1 MPPHRSS
8 SLLIPGL
15 FVLLIIFVIGAFLFW
30 NGLASWLTPH
40 PTAPPNPLST
50 SVATATRAS
59 FEATAAAPTNTLSPD
74 LVEVTPSPGPTLA
87 YLFQNGYPSNVN
99 PLTGVI
105 LKDPSILDRRPI
117 AVKVSNAPR
126 IVRKW
131 QSGLSLADNVYEEYI
146 EDGLTR
152 FVAVFYGADASRVGP
167 VRSARYFDEHITRM
181 YQAMFVF
188 VGADER
194 VREYLLKTDLLFR
207 LFTETE
213 YNCPPLCRNDQV
225 DYWQNIFMNTS
236 EMKAKLAVQGID
248 NQRPDLKGMYF
259 NTIAPFSTSSAS
271 RIYNR
276 YSDYDYSYWQYD
288 TATKEYLRFQDTV
301 DTLNGQDPEY
311 APLMDMLTNKQVTT
325 DNVVVLFVRH
335 IHNPQSSG
343 QMYVVDL
350 YNSGQAYIFRDGL
363 VYDARWVRSEYNN
376 LLTFTDPGGNPL
388 PLKAGTTFFQ
398 VIGFSSTITTAGN
411 DWYFDFILP

>member
-1 MPPHRSS
+1 MPTRRSS
-8 SLLIPGL
+8 TLLILGS
-15 FVLLIIFVIGAFLFW
+15 FALLSIFVIGAFLFW
-30 NGLASWLTPH
+30 NGLANWLTPR
-40 PTAPPNPLST
+40 PTATPIIPPT
-50 SVATATRAS
+50 SVATATRS
-59 FEATAAAPTNTLSPD
+59 PFEATEAAPTNTLSPD
-74 LVEVTPSPGPTLA
+74 LIEVTPSPVPTLA

-99 PLTGVI
+99 PLTGI
-105 LKDPSILDRRPI
+105 TLIDPSILDRRPI

-126 IVRKW
+126 IVRQW

-167 VRSARYFDEHITRM
+167 VRSARYFDEHIARI

-194 VREYLLKTDLLFR
+194 LREYLLKTDLLYQ
-207 LFTETE
+207 LFTETS

-225 DYWQNIFMNTS
+225 DYWQNVFMDTS
-236 EMKAKLAVQGID
+236 AMKAKLAVQGI
-248 NQRPDLKGMYF
+248 NNKRPDLKGMYF
-259 NTIAPFSTSSAS
+259 TVAAPFSTTSVS

-288 TATKEYLRFQDTV
+288 TTTKEYLRFQDTV
-301 DTLNGQDPEY
+301 DTLNGQEPEY
-311 APLMDMLTNKQVTT
+311 APLMDMLTNKQITT

-350 YNSGQAYIFRDGL
+350 YNSGQAYIFRDGQ
-363 VYDARWVRSEYNN
+363 VYDARWVRAEYNN

-388 PLKAGTTFFQ
+388 PLKTGTTFFQ
-398 VIGFSSTITTAGN
+398 VIGFSSTVTTAGN
-411 DWYFDFILP
+411 DWYFDFVIP

>member
-1 MPPHRSS
+1 MPPRRSS
-8 SLLIPGL
+8 TLPILGL

-30 NGLASWLTPH
+30 NGLANWLTPH
-40 PTAPPNPLST
+40 PTATLNIPPT
-50 SVATATRAS
+50 SVATATRS
-59 FEATAAAPTNTLSPD
+59 PFEATEAAPTNTLSPD

-87 YLFQNGYPSNVN
+87 YLFQNGYPPNVN

-105 LKDPSILDRRPI
+105 LTDPSILDRRPI
-117 AVKVSNAPR
+117 AVKVSNAPN
-126 IVRKW
+126 IVRQW
-131 QSGLSLADNVYEEYI
+131 QSGLSLADNIYEEYI
-146 EDGLTR
+146 EDGDTR
-152 FVAVFYGADASRVGP
+152 FVAVFYGTDASRVGP
-167 VRSARYFDEHITRM
+167 VRSARYFDEHLARM

-194 VREYLLKTDLLFR
+194 VREYLLKTDLLYQ
-207 LFTETE
+207 LFTETD

-236 EMKAKLAVQGID
+236 AMRAKLAAQGID
-248 NQRPDLKGMYF
+248 NKRPDLKGMYF
-259 NTIAPFSTSSAS
+259 NTVAPFSTTSAS

-288 TATKEYLRFQDTV
+288 DATEKYFRFQDTV
-301 DTLNGQDPEY
+301 DTNKGQEPEY
-311 APLMDMLTNKQVTT
+311 APLMDMLTNQQVTT

-350 YNSGQAYIFRDGL
+350 YNSGQAYIFRDGRI
-363 VYDARWVRSEYNN
+363 YDARWVRSEYNN

-388 PLKAGTTFFQ
+388 PLKTGTTFFQ
-398 VIGFSSTITTAGN
+398 VIGLSSTVTTSGN
-411 DWYFDFILP
+411 DWYFDFIMP

>member
-1 MPPHRSS
+1 MPPRRPST
-8 SLLIPGL
+8 LLILGS

-30 NGLASWLTPH
+30 NGLANWLTPR
-40 PTAPPNPLST
+40 PTVTPIIPPT
-50 SVATATRAS
+50 SIAIATRS
-59 FEATAAAPTNTLSPD
+59 PFEATEAAPTNTLSPD

-87 YLFQNGYPSNVN
+87 YLFQNGYPSNIN
-99 PLTGVI
+99 PLTGII
-105 LKDPSILDRRPI
+105 LTDPSILDRRPI

-126 IVRKW
+126 IVRQW

-167 VRSARYFDEHITRM
+167 VRSARYFDEHIARM

-194 VREYLLKTDLLFR
+194 LREYLLKTDLLYQ
-207 LFTETE
+207 LFTETS

-225 DYWQNIFMNTS
+225 DYWQNIFMDTS
-236 EMKAKLAVQGID
+236 AMKAKLAVQGI
-248 NQRPDLKGMYF
+248 NNKRPDLKGMYF
-259 NTIAPFSTSSAS
+259 NTVAPFPTTSVS

-276 YSDYDYSYWQYD
+276 YSDYGYSYWQYD
-288 TATKEYLRFQDTV
+288 NATEKYFRFQDTV
-301 DTLNGQDPEY
+301 DTIHGQEPEY
-311 APLMDMLTNKQVTT
+311 APLMDMLTNKQITT

-350 YNSGQAYIFRDGL
+350 YNSGQAYIFRDGM

-376 LLTFTDPGGNPL
+376 LLTFTDAGGNPL
-388 PLKAGTTFFQ
+388 PLKTGTTFFQ
-398 VIGFSSTITTAGN
+398 VIGLSSTVTTAGN
-411 DWYFDFILP
+411 DWYFDFVIP